1 MSRAR
6 LRLVYVRPY
15 MTPNIDIS
23 PFFFVQHA
31 YYLDYK
37 VCSTSHFLWCNE
49 KLVLTFY
56 VWQVSSNLAE
66 NICGA
71 SFSTLQDD
79 RRTYITNFMDHL
91 ISWDTVTLRMMRAES
106 FVNLG
111 EPNIPVA

>member
-1 MSRAR
+1 
-6 LRLVYVRPY
+6 VYLKVSSNFDVR
-15 MTPNIDIS
+15 
-23 PFFFVQHA
+23 
-31 YYLDYK
+31 
-37 VCSTSHFLWCNE
+37 
-49 KLVLTFY
+49 
-56 VWQVSSNLAE
+56 QVSSNLSE

>member
-1 MSRAR
+1 MLHLS
-6 LRLVYVRPY
+6 
-15 MTPNIDIS
+15 
-23 PFFFVQHA
+23 FFV
-31 YYLDYK
+31 YLK
-37 VCSTSHFLWCNE
+37 VSSI
-49 KLVLTFY
+49 FY
-56 VWQVSSNLAE
+56 IWQVSSNLAE